1 MTNDS
6 NKSLTSSQRDEGFFR
21 SLRSQ
26 LKLVLR
32 LIADRRVNL
41 LLKILPF
48 GTIVYLIFPDFIP
61 GPVDDTV
68 VLGLGLYTFVE
79 LCPDEV
85 VQEHRAAI
93 KEANAQSSEANQGD
107 RPLG

>member
-1 MTNDS
+1 MTNET
-6 NKSLTSSQRDEGFFR
+6 NKSLTSNERDEGFFR

-41 LLKILPF
+41 LLKFLPLA
-48 GTIVYLIFPDFIP
+48 TIIYLIFPDFIP

-68 VLGLGLYTFVE
+68 ILGLGLYTFVE
-79 LCPDEV
+79 MCPDEV
-85 VQEHRAAI
+85 VEEHRAAI
-93 KEANAQSSEANQGD
+93 KKANAQSSESNQKEGAS
-107 RPLG
+107 G